1 MIRLGN
7 REPVWLDLAEGVRL
21 KVRPITTPAYAMIQ
35 AQVEKVFDDWA
46 ANRAGAF
53 RANIESGGEAAGAE
67 GLDPAD
73 EPVRRGLM
81 RALMIKGL
89 ALYAVIEWEGVVSPG
104 VAGAPPAFDE
114 RGHPV
119 APVTDDTVAAFI
131 DENPLLA
138 ALFYHRYLAPL
149 EERTA
154 EGNASGPAPHGI
166 SAAGRDIAGPAT
178 ATAATPAPTANPS
191 P

>member
-1 MIRLGN
+1 MIKLGS

-35 AQVEKVFDDWA
+35 AQAEKVFDDWA
-46 ANRAGAF
+46 EHRA
-53 RANIESGGEAAGAE
+53 ETE

-73 EPVRRGLM
+73 QSVRRGLM

-89 ALYAVIEWEGVVSPG
+89 ALYAVIAWEGIDAALLDEA
-104 VAGAPPAFDE
+104 VAG
-114 RGHPV
+114 
-119 APVTDDTVAAFI
+119 FI

-166 SAAGRDIAGPAT
+166 SAGARDIAKPAMSS
-178 ATAATPAPTANPS
+178 AAAPAPTGNMNP
-191 P
+191 

>member
-21 KVRPITTPAYAMIQ
+21 KLRPITTPAYAMIQ
-35 AQVEKVFDDWA
+35 AQAERVFDDWA
-46 ANRAGAF
+46 EHRAE
-53 RANIESGGEAAGAE
+53 NE

-73 EPVRRGLM
+73 PSVRRGLM

-89 ALYAVIEWEGVVSPG
+89 ALYAITEWEGIEG
-104 VAGAPPAFDE
+104 
-114 RGHPV
+114 
-119 APVTDDTVAAFI
+119 PVTDNTVAGFI

-154 EGNASGPAPHGI
+154 EGNAFGPAPHGI
-166 SAAGRDIAGPAT
+166 SAAGRDIAKPAT
-178 ATAATPAPTANPS
+178 ETVEQPAPTANTNP
-191 P
+191 

>member
-7 REPVWLDLAEGVRL
+7 REPVWLDLADGVRL
-21 KVRPITTPAYAMIQ
+21 QVRPITTPAYAMIQ
-35 AQVEKVFDDWA
+35 AQAERVFDEWA
-46 ANRAGAF
+46 ANRA
-53 RANIESGGEAAGAE
+53 ETE

-73 EPVRRGLM
+73 ESVRRGLM

-89 ALYAVIEWEGVVSPG
+89 ALYAVIEWEGV
-104 VAGAPPAFDE
+104 D
-114 RGHPV
+114 

-131 DENPLLA
+131 DGHPLLA
-138 ALFYHRYLAPL
+138 ALFYHRYLVPL
-149 EERTA
+149 EDRYS

-166 SAAGRDIAGPAT
+166 LAGAQDIAEAAGKPA
-178 ATAATPAPTANPS
+178 APAATNAPIANTS

>member
-1 MIRLGN
+1 MIKLGA

-35 AQVEKVFDDWA
+35 AQAEKVFDDWA
-46 ANRAGAF
+46 ANRA
-53 RANIESGGEAAGAE
+53 EAE

-89 ALYAVIEWEGVVSPG
+89 ALYAVIAWEGI
-104 VAGAPPAFDE
+104 D
-114 RGHPV
+114 

-131 DENPLLA
+131 DGHPLLA
-138 ALFYHRYLAPL
+138 ALFYHRYLSPL
-149 EERTA
+149 EERAA
-154 EGNASGPAPHGI
+154 EGNASGPVPHGI
-166 SAAGRDIAGPAT
+166 SAGAQDIAGDAGKT
-178 ATAATPAPTANPS
+178 AAPAATPAPTASPS

>member
-1 MIRLGN
+1 MIKLGN

-35 AQVEKVFDDWA
+35 AQAEKVFDDWA
-46 ANRAGAF
+46 EHRA
-53 RANIESGGEAAGAE
+53 EAE

-73 EPVRRGLM
+73 PSVRRGLM
-81 RALMIKGL
+81 RSLMIKGL
-89 ALYAVIEWEGVVSPG
+89 ALYAIVEWTGIDADVSDETI
-104 VAGAPPAFDE
+104 AG
-114 RGHPV
+114 
-119 APVTDDTVAAFI
+119 FI

-149 EERTA
+149 EERAA
-154 EGNASGPAPHGI
+154 EGNASGPAPHGT
-166 SAAGRDIAGPAT
+166 SAAGRDIAKPAMET
-178 ATAATPAPTANPS
+178 VEPPAPIVKTS